1 MSLLFQVVLCLDIAD
16 VATAV
21 LILISFV
28 EVPSLL
34 KVDPKYL
41 KESTSSR
48 FCPFIMMLMGVFWL
62 VLLTSILLFSELT
75 TIP

>member
-1 MSLLFQVVLCLDIAD
+1 MSLLDIAD
-16 VATAV
+16 IATAI

-34 KVDPKYL
+34 KVEPRYL

-48 FCPFIMMLMGVFWL
+48 FWPFIAMTKGCSGWYC
-62 VLLTSILLFSELT
+62 
-75 TIP
+75 

>member
-1 MSLLFQVVLCLDIAD
+1 MISLGIAD
-16 VATAV
+16 MATAI

-34 KVDPKYL
+34 KVDPRYL
-41 KESTSSR
+41 KEST
-48 FCPFIMMLMGVFWL
+48 

-75 TIP
+75 SIP